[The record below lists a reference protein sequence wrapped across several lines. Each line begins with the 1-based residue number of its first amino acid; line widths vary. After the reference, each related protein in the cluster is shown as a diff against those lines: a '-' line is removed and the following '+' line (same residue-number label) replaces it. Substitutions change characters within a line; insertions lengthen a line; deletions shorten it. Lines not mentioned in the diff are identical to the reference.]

1 MGSFAK
7 ELDVMSDVRLL
18 NESLGIRKV
27 CLLLFRCF
35 FGSSVMNR
43 ISGIV
48 LKLGITSGLTPQ
60 QLAQMY
66 IRRDSCPES
75 PSVLEKLVQECV
87 EHMHVYQL
95 AKKMAKTTELAMC
108 RSLSSRW
115 ESNDQQSG
123 AKFRYLSSQSIAA
136 VNYTSDP
143 YQFPEV
149 GVVMGCD

>member
-27 CLLLFRCF
+27 CLLLF
-35 FGSSVMNR
+35 R

-149 GVVMGCD
+149 GFVMGCD

>member
-27 CLLLFRCF
+27 CLLLFRCVLRS
-35 FGSSVMNR
+35 GLQNVVSGLVMQV
-43 ISGIV
+43 GV
-48 LKLGITSGLTPQ
+48 ASGLTPQ